1 MLKQIGDAAS
11 ITFDKFNEIVSPKIV
26 SRDPQEELNKLFN
39 LFDEDCMVWFRFKI
53 WKPYQ
58 QR

>member
-39 LFDEDCMVWFRFKI
+39 LFDEDCMV
-53 WKPYQ
+53 
-58 QR
+58 